1 MEMQAKMFNRAIEDL
16 INKKVFKN
24 VTQCAKALNT
34 QPHILSKIRNGTR
47 GVPHAFIESLIE
59 LGYTPNFLYGFEDED
74 EIPLNINYVP
84 IDIHAGNSKA
94 NISEI
99 VKDNQLERFRF
110 PSFMNLE
117 GELFA
122 FKIKGDSMDPTIKD
136 GDLVICREFENLI
149 NIVDGNVYVILYED
163 EFVVKRLKKIKNF
176 DNKIV
181 RINLISDNQIPEY
194 SNRFIEGRSFE
205 KLKGNLFSVL
215 KIISI
220 KDISLTK

>member
-1 MEMQAKMFNRAIEDL
+1 MEIQSRMFNRAIKDL
-16 INKKVFKN
+16 LEKKVFKN
-24 VTQCAKALNT
+24 ISKCAKALNT
-34 QPHILSKIRNGTR
+34 TTSNLSEIRKGNR
-47 GVPHAFIESLIE
+47 GVPHSLIAKVMKF
-59 LGYTPNFLYGFEDED
+59 GYTPNFLYGFEDED

-136 GDLVICREFENLI
+136 GDLVICREYENPI

-176 DNKIV
+176 DNKVV
-181 RINLISDNQIPEY
+181 RIDLISDNQIPEY
-194 SNRFIEGRSFE
+194 PNRFIEGRSFE

-220 KDISLTK
+220 KNLV

>member
-1 MEMQAKMFNRAIEDL
+1 MEIQNRMFNRAIEDL
-16 INKKVFKN
+16 IDNRKQFKN
-24 VTQCAKALNT
+24 VSECAKALKT
-34 QPHILSKIRNGTR
+34 TPTILSEIRKGNR
-47 GVPHAFIESLIE
+47 GVPHSLIAKVMKFD
-59 LGYTPNFLYGFEDED
+59 YTPNYLYGLEDED

-84 IDIHAGNSKA
+84 VDIHAGNSKA

-122 FKIKGDSMDPTIKD
+122 FKIKGDSMDPTIKN
-136 GDLVICREFENLI
+136 GDLVICREFENPI
-149 NIVDGNVYVILYED
+149 NIVDGNVYVVLYEE

-176 DNKIV
+176 DNKVV
-181 RINLISDNQIPEY
+181 RIDLISDNQIPEY
-194 SNRFIEGRSFE
+194 SNRFIEGRTFE

-220 KDISLTK
+220 KDLV